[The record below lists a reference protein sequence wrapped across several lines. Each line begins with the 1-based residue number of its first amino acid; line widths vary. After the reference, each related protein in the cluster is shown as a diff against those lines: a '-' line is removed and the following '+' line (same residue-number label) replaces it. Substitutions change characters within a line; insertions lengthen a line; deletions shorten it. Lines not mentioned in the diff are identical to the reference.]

1 MNCDIIRCEGCNVT
15 LIMITCLKQLNIKVT
30 SLFTIITSS
39 ICPNCG
45 STSLSSSSVT
55 TTQRLLYSI
64 PWTFGTFGPTI
75 ANANSLRK
83 SYAVAHIH
91 AVTQTQSHTTHT
103 IPPHSHTSAHTTQ
116 SHTHTN
122 THTIPPTV
130 TVTHTAHTV
139 THTCTHS
146 HTHTHTHARTHTHTC
161 THTTPLTTHEQHQ
174 QHTHL

>member
-83 SYAVAHIH
+83 CYAVAHIH
-91 AVTQTQSHTTHT
+91 AVTQCSHTNAVTH
-103 IPPHSHTSAHTTQ
+103 HTHNTTTQ
-116 SHTHTN
+116 SHFCPHHAITHTHEHTHN
-122 THTIPPTV
+122 TTNSQSHTL
-130 TVTHTAHTV
+130 HTV

-146 HTHTHTHARTHTHTC
+146 HTHTRTHTHT
-161 THTTPLTTHEQHQ
+161 
-174 QHTHL
+174 HTHAHTQHH